1 MANKSFSQNQR
12 VVTVRSFKSG
22 GQMIR
27 SKLKARVLAPL
38 EPGTLRAS
46 RASKGQIAVVIC
58 DPKAG
63 DLYGI
68 TVYGAP
74 SNFGATHRGRPKGSV
89 KVTEQEEV
97 TA

>member
-1 MANKSFSQNQR
+1 MAAKAFSQNQR
-12 VVTVRSFKSG
+12 AITVRSFKSQ

-27 SKLKARVLAPL
+27 SKLRVRVLADL

-46 RASKGQIAVVIC
+46 RASKGQIAVVVI

-63 DLYGI
+63 ELAGKI
-68 TVYGAP
+68 VYGAP
-74 SNFGATHRGRPKGSV
+74 SNFQHTTRGRPKGST
-89 KVTEQEEV
+89 KVTEQEEA